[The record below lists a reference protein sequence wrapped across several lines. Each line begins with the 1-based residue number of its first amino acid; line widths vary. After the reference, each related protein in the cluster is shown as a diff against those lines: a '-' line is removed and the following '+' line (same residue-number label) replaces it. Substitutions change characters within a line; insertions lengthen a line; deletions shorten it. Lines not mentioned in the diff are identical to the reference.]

1 MTPSDSAKTP
11 VTVRKAQPADFDA
24 WLVLWEG
31 YLAFYEEDL
40 PRSTTELSWSRLL
53 DDSVNMTGL
62 VAEVDGR
69 IVGFTNYLFT
79 DSTWHVNPDC
89 YLEDL
94 FTSPDVRGLGV
105 GRALI
110 AAVTEIARAAGSDTV
125 YWQTQNS
132 NTTARKLYDK
142 VADDNGHMLYEID
155 LHA

>member
-1 MTPSDSAKTP
+1 MTTTSDKTP
-11 VTVRKAQPADFDA
+11 VSVRKIRSGDFDE
-24 WLVLWEG
+24 WLVLWGG
-31 YLAFYEEDL
+31 YLRFYEEDL
-40 PRSTTELSWSRLL
+40 PRSTTDVSWSRLL
-53 DDSVNMTGL
+53 DDNVNMSGL
-62 VAEVDGR
+62 VAVVDGR

-94 FTSPDVRGLGV
+94 FTAADVRGLGV

-110 AAVTEIARAAGSDTV
+110 AAVTDIARAAGSDTV

-132 NTTARKLYDK
+132 NTTARTLYNK
-142 VADDNGHMLYEID
+142 VASDNGHMLYEID